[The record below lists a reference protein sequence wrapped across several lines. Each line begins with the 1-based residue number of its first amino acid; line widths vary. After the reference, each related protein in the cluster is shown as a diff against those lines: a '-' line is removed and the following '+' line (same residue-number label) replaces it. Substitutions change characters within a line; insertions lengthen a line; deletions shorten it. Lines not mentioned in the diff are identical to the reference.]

1 MEFDFNNIKA
11 NPENFEE
18 LRQKATELNS
28 DFPAYKAGLKIEFDE
43 YLRKNSMM
51 QTITEN
57 TNQIEKH
64 VSSIDN
70 EIIELHQQIE
80 KMHQQ
85 IEKLTYDLQKEH
97 ERAEQAEKKA
107 KIQAQWFSVII
118 AVFSVTLTN
127 GLPRLINWIQSLL
140 Q

>member
-80 KMHQQ
+80 K
-85 IEKLTYDLQKEH
+85 LTQDLQKEH

>member
-1 MEFDFNNIKA
+1 
-11 NPENFEE
+11 
-18 LRQKATELNS
+18 L
-28 DFPAYKAGLKIEFDE
+28 
-43 YLRKNSMM
+43 
-51 QTITEN
+51 
-57 TNQIEKH
+57 
-64 VSSIDN
+64 
-70 EIIELHQQIE
+70 
-80 KMHQQ
+80 HQQ
-85 IEKLTYDLQKEH
+85 IEKLTQDLQKEH